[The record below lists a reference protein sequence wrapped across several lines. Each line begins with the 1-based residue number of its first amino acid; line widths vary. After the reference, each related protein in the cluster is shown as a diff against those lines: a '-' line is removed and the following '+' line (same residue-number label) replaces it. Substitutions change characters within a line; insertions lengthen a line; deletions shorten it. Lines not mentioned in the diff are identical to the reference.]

1 MRFVP
6 KRATPQL
13 VLLLVVTLL
22 LAQGITLWLLARQG
36 KGALREAG
44 VFAVLHR
51 VSNAYLLV
59 QVVEPQNWP
68 SVMHAL
74 SGNFLEMS
82 IDATPALEADD
93 SPPVSYWIRRHLNQ
107 PDTPVRAHLG
117 PEVRNC
123 ERSDD
128 EGPEHLGDAGEL
140 SHRERHE
147 LRRLW
152 RRHHGHLPCTP
163 SVVIALKLPQGGW
176 LNARALPPSPGGWW
190 IRASLLGIGVT
201 ALALMIVAAWAVR
214 RVLKPLDNLSKAA
227 DSFGR
232 GEVMHVAERGPQDV
246 REAIHAFNT
255 MQERV
260 SRALSDRARLLA
272 ALSHDLRT
280 PITSMR
286 LRVEMLPPGE
296 DRERLLKTLEEME
309 SLAAQTLE
317 FVRGSDR
324 EKSRRFDLDA
334 LIDSICA
341 DFSDMGEQVQYQGSG
356 RLLMN
361 SRPDALRRALR
372 NLIENAVKYGGHANV
387 ALTADSV
394 AARITITDRGP
405 GIPASE
411 REKVFEPFVRLEASR
426 SRDTGGAGLGMAIA
440 RTMVR
445 QLGGDIELATAA
457 AGSGLQVTVTVPLER
472 G

>member
-1 MRFVP
+1 MRLLP

-13 VLLLVVTLL
+13 VLLLVITLL

-68 SVMHAL
+68 RVLHAL
-74 SGNFLEMS
+74 SGNFLDMTISAE
-82 IDATPALEADD
+82 PALKSDE
-93 SPPVSYWIRRHLNQ
+93 SPAVSRWIQRHLKES
-107 PDTPVRAHLG
+107 DTPVRAHLG
-117 PEVRNC
+117 SEGQRC
-123 ERSDD
+123 ERPHD
-128 EGPEHLGDAGEL
+128 EGPEHLDEPGEL
-140 SHRERHE
+140 SRHDRYEGFRREHDRHE
-147 LRRLW
+147 R
-152 RRHHGHLPCTP
+152 CAP
-163 SVVIALKLPQGGW
+163 SVVIALKLPEGGW

-214 RVLKPLDNLSKAA
+214 RVLKPLDDLSKAA

-232 GEVMHVAERGPQDV
+232 GEVMHVAEKGPQDV
-246 REAIHAFNT
+246 REAIHVFNT
-255 MQERV
+255 MQDRV
-260 SRALSDRARLLA
+260 SRALSDRSRLLA

-296 DRERLLKTLEEME
+296 DRERLLKTLAEME

-317 FVRGSDR
+317 FVRGTDR

-341 DFSDMGEQVQYQGSG
+341 DFADLGAQVQYQGPG

-361 SRPDALRRALR
+361 SRPEGLRRALR
-372 NLIENAVKYGGHANV
+372 NLIENAVKYGGQAEV
-387 ALTADSV
+387 ALTADDG
-394 AARITITDRGP
+394 AAKITIGDRGP
-405 GIPASE
+405 GIPSSE
-411 REKVFEPFVRLEASR
+411 HERVFEPFVRLETSR

-445 QLGGDIELATAA
+445 QLGGDIQLGTAA
-457 AGSGLQVTVTVPLER
+457 AGSGLLVTVTVPLER
-472 G
+472 A